1 MAQKLVYVARY
12 DVISL
17 NDNHYYLHS
26 QSIIG

>member
-1 MAQKLVYVARY
+1 MTQKLVRMGRY
-12 DVISL
+12 DVIPL